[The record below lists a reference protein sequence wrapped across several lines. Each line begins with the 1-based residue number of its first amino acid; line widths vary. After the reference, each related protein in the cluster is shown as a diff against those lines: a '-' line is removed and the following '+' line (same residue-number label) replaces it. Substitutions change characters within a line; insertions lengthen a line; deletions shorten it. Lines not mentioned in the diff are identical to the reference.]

1 MNFETKLIHS
11 GSQGDKQTGATVVP
25 IYQTTS
31 FAHDTAEGISDV
43 FNNRAFGYTYSRIA
57 NPTVD
62 ALEAHLRDLENGRGA
77 VAIASG
83 MGATSIS
90 LQALVSAG
98 DEIVVG
104 NSLFGGTYYLLQE
117 LEKHHGITVH
127 YVEST
132 DINAYKAHVNEKTAL
147 VFCESIGN
155 PKLDVPDIQAISDI
169 AASVNAPFI
178 VDATS
183 STPYL
188 ARMKELGVDI
198 VVHSVTKWLG
208 GHGTSIGGAIVDTG
222 RYNWTQSKSKAVLE
236 ISGKMGAFAYI
247 ARCKKLRSNLGAPL
261 SPFNAFLLE
270 MGIPT
275 LALRMQRQCDNAL
288 SIAQFLEAHPKVVAV
303 DYPGLQAHPQHA
315 IAKTQF
321 QDKFGGVLTFKLK
334 DKQSCFSCIN
344 HVKLIKNLA
353 NLGDVK
359 TLMIHPDSTI
369 YRDLPRDEKDRA
381 GATENLIRLSTGIE
395 SVEDIIADLAQA
407 LEQV

>member
-1 MNFETKLIHS
+1 MKFETKLIHS
-11 GSQGDKQTGATVVP
+11 GFQGDKQTGATVVP

-31 FAHDTAEGISDV
+31 FAHDTAEEISDV

-62 ALEAHLRDLENGRGA
+62 ALEAHLRDLEDGRGA

-132 DINAYKAHVNEKTAL
+132 DLNAYKEKVNEKTAL

-155 PKLDVPDIQAISDI
+155 PKLDVPDIQEI
-169 AASVNAPFI
+169 AAIANSVNAPFI

-188 ARMKELGVDI
+188 SRMKELGVDI

-208 GHGTSIGGAIVDTG
+208 GHGTTIGGAIIDTG
-222 RYNWTQSKSKAVLE
+222 LYNWSKAKSSAVLA
-236 ISGKMGAFAYI
+236 ISEKMGAFAYM

-270 MGIPT
+270 TGIST

-288 SIAQFLEAHPKVVAV
+288 AVALFLEAHPQVVDV
-303 DYPGLQAHPQHA
+303 GYPGLETHPQHD
-315 IAKTQF
+315 IAKRQF
-321 QDKFGGVLTFKLK
+321 QNKFGGVLTFKLK
-334 DKQSCFSCIN
+334 NKEACFSCIN
-344 HVKLIKNLA
+344 HVTLIKNLA

-369 YRDLPRDEKDRA
+369 YRDLTRDEKDKA

-395 SVEDIIADLAQA
+395 FVDDIIADLSQA
-407 LEQV
+407 LDHV

>member
-1 MNFETKLIHS
+1 MDFESKLIHS
-11 GSQGDKQTGATVVP
+11 GYQGDDQTGATVVP

-43 FNNRAFGYTYSRIA
+43 FNNREFGYTYSRIA

-62 ALEAHLRDLENGRGA
+62 ALEAHLRDLECGLGA

-83 MGATSIS
+83 MGATSIAI
-90 LQALVSAG
+90 QALTSVG

-117 LEKHHGITVH
+117 LEKNHGLTVH
-127 YVEST
+127 YVEAT
-132 DINAYKAHVNEKTAL
+132 DIEAYKSAISEKTAL

-155 PKLDVPDIQAISDI
+155 PKIDVPDIEAISKL
-169 AASVNAPFI
+169 AKSVNAPFI

-188 ARMKELGVDI
+188 ARMKDLGVDI
-198 VVHSVTKWLG
+198 VLHSVTKWLG
-208 GHGTSIGGAIVDTG
+208 GHGTTIGGAIVDLG
-222 RYNWTQSKSKAVLE
+222 SYAWTKSKSKTVLALSE
-236 ISGKMGAFAYI
+236 KMKNFAYI
-247 ARCKKLRSNLGAPL
+247 ARCKKLRSNMGAPL

-270 MGIPT
+270 LGIPT
-275 LALRMQRQCDNAL
+275 LALRMQKQCDNAL
-288 SIAQFLEAHPKVVAV
+288 AIATFLDTHEKVVAV
-303 DYPGLQAHPQHA
+303 DYPGLPTHAQHDV
-315 IAKTQF
+315 AKRQF
-321 QDKFGGVLTFKLK
+321 DHKYGGVFTFKLK
-334 DKQSCFSCIN
+334 NKAACFTCIN
-344 HVKLIKNLA
+344 HVKLTKNLA

-381 GATENLIRLSTGIE
+381 GATENLIRMSAGIE
-395 SVEDIIADLAQA
+395 SAADIIADLSQA
-407 LEQV
+407 LAFV